1 MKKMQ
6 KKRIISFLMSA
17 IIWLTYSSYYLTNAY
32 EIIALAATQATVN
45 DDNVNVRTG
54 AGTNN
59 AVLTDANGNKVRLSI
74 GHSVEIQD
82 KQTVSDGAV
91 WYKISFSYNGGNY
104 TGYMHSSYIT
114 LKNESSD
121 VNQDTDFEAYL
132 DAQGFPE
139 SYKSALRTL
148 HAKYPTWVFKADHI
162 PYNFEDAV
170 KEESVVGRSLVAY
183 NSISSYKSLE
193 AGSYDWNTGTW
204 YSFDGSAWAA
214 ASKELVAYCMDP
226 RNFLDETYIFQFEAL
241 SYDSD
246 LHTKEGIEKI
256 MANTFMS
263 GNVVENNTSYADAF
277 IEAARQSGVSPY
289 HLVSRVIQEMGSSG
303 ESGSISGT
311 LTGYENLYNY
321 YNQGAYVHDGRSAI
335 ENGLIYA
342 NTPDEFS
349 LRPWTSRLNAII
361 GGAKTIGKNY
371 ISIGQDTLYYQK
383 FDFVGTPYTH
393 QYMTHI
399 LAPSSEA
406 VSMSKAY
413 TTEMKNS
420 MTIVF
425 KIPVFNNMPQK
436 NCQKPTSDG
445 SPNNVLKNIS
455 VSGYSLTPTF
465 SKFTQEYD
473 VIVNNNVKLIDISAE
488 AMVSSSIVSG
498 VGTYGISVGTNKVD
512 IKVTAENGST
522 RTYTIN
528 IIRLDETGADTGKNN
543 IPIIQD
549 PAQKAEISSKTLLI
563 DTSAKTI
570 TKITANDTCENV
582 KANIEVTSGYTMKIV
597 NKDGS
602 ENTSNIATG
611 NKLLVIDQSGNVVL
625 EYTFILYGDVTGD
638 GIINSLDMLYIKRDI
653 LGVSQ
658 LEGVYSQAG
667 DTNRANDGINSLDM
681 LYLKRHILGTKQ
693 IEQ

>member
-59 AVLTDANGNKVRLSI
+59 AVLTDANGNKVRLST

-82 KQTVSDGAV
+82 KQTVSDGAI

-611 NKLLVIDQSGNVVL
+611 NKLLVIDQGGNVVL

>member
-1 MKKMQ
+1 
-6 KKRIISFLMSA
+6 
-17 IIWLTYSSYYLTNAY
+17 
-32 EIIALAATQATVN
+32 
-45 DDNVNVRTG
+45 
-54 AGTNN
+54 
-59 AVLTDANGNKVRLSI
+59 
-74 GHSVEIQD
+74 
-82 KQTVSDGAV
+82 
-91 WYKISFSYNGGNY
+91 
-104 TGYMHSSYIT
+104 
-114 LKNESSD
+114 
-121 VNQDTDFEAYL
+121 
-132 DAQGFPE
+132 
-139 SYKSALRTL
+139 
-148 HAKYPTWVFKADHI
+148 
-162 PYNFEDAV
+162 
-170 KEESVVGRSLVAY
+170 
-183 NSISSYKSLE
+183 
-193 AGSYDWNTGTW
+193 
-204 YSFDGSAWAA
+204 
-214 ASKELVAYCMDP
+214 
-226 RNFLDETYIFQFEAL
+226 
-241 SYDSD
+241 
-246 LHTKEGIEKI
+246 
-256 MANTFMS
+256 
-263 GNVVENNTSYADAF
+263 
-277 IEAARQSGVSPY
+277 
-289 HLVSRVIQEMGSSG
+289 MGSSG

>member
-59 AVLTDANGNKVRLSI
+59 AVLTDANGNKVRLST

>member
-6 KKRIISFLMSA
+6 KKRLVSFIMSVIIS
-17 IIWLTYSSYYLTNAY
+17 LTGALYYYGNTY
-32 EIIALAATQATVN
+32 EVLVLAATQAIVN
-45 DDNVNVRTG
+45 DNNVNVRVAPGTG
-54 AGTNN
+54 NS
-59 AVLTDANGNKVRLSI
+59 VLTDKQGNRIQLST
-74 GHSVEIQD
+74 GHSVTIED
-82 KQTVSDGAV
+82 KQIVADGAE
-91 WYKISFSYNGGNY
+91 WYKIQFNYNGENY
-104 TGYMHSSYIT
+104 TGYMHSSFI
-114 LKNESSD
+114 NINNPNND

-139 SYKSALRTL
+139 SYKTALRTL

-170 KEESVVGRSLVAY
+170 KEESVVGRSLVSY
-183 NSISSYKSLE
+183 KSISSWKSLE

-241 SYDSD
+241 SYDSN

-256 MANTFMS
+256 IANSFMS
-263 GNVVENNTSYADAF
+263 SNMVDENMTYTDAF
-277 IEAARQSGVSPY
+277 IQAASQSGVSPY
-289 HLVSRVIQEMGSSG
+289 HLVSRVIQEMGVKG

-311 LTGYENLYNY
+311 LPGYENLYNY
-321 YNQGAYVHDGRSAI
+321 YNQGAYVHDGRTAI

-349 LRPWTSRLNAII
+349 LRPWNNRLNAII
-361 GGAKTIGKNY
+361 GGAKTIGKSY

-406 VSMSKAY
+406 VNMSKAY
-413 TTEMKNS
+413 TQEMKNS

-436 NCQKPTSDG
+436 VCQKPTSDG

-473 VIVNNNVKLIDISAE
+473 VIVNNNVKLVDISAE
-488 AMVSSSIVSG
+488 AMVSSTIVSG
-498 VGTYGISVGTNKVD
+498 VGTYGISVGNNKVD
-512 IKVTAENGST
+512 IKVTAENGNV

-543 IPIIQD
+543 IPVIQE
-549 PAQKAEISSKTLLI
+549 PQQKAEITSSTLNI
-563 DTSAKTI
+563 DTSSKII
-570 TKITANDTCENV
+570 TKVIADDTCENI
-582 KANIEVTSGYTMKIV
+582 KSQIQLTSGYSMKIV
-597 NKDGS
+597 NSDGS
-602 ENTSNIATG
+602 ENTGNIATG
-611 NKLLVIDQSGNVVL
+611 NKLLIIDQTGTVVL

-638 GIINSLDMLYIKRDI
+638 GVINSLDMLYIKRNI
-653 LGVSQ
+653 LGISS
-658 LEGVYSQAG
+658 LEGVYLQAG
-667 DTNRANDGINSLDM
+667 DTNRAGDGINSLDM